1 MICPNFRSAGRVL
14 RGCLVCVSLAVVA
27 AGQDKNAAAAQEPL
41 AVLAGQPIYE
51 NQLGAGEQAQL
62 QRMAAQVYA
71 VRRRALE
78 SVLDKKLL
86 EAEAKKKGVSV
97 EALVKSEAD
106 PKAADPSDA
115 DVSAFYQGHQGQINQ
130 PFDDAKDK
138 IRQNLKAEAIQHA
151 RVAYVQGLR
160 QQAMN
165 DGQLSYL
172 LKPPSIQDV
181 PVDPT
186 RLRGDPKAL
195 VTIVEF
201 SDFGCS
207 YCQKAEATVT
217 ALLAKYPGKV
227 KLGYRDF
234 PLRQMHPQA
243 QLAAEASRCAGEQG
257 KFWEMHDALFT
268 EKPGEIG
275 PGPGGRDRTLS
286 QEAID
291 KRAEAL
297 GMDAAKLDACM
308 ASTRFADLFKH
319 NSDEAAKMNIEG
331 TPTFLIGTIGPNGN
345 IVKVN
350 KPVVGAQP
358 FGAFKAVIDP
368 LLAPA
373 PNAVGAAGQ
382 G

>member
-14 RGCLVCVSLAVVA
+14 RNWLVCVSFVGIA
-27 AGQDKNAAAAQEPL
+27 AGQDKSAAPAQEPL
-41 AVLAGQPIYE
+41 AILAGQPIYE

-78 SVLDKKLL
+78 SILDKKLL

-106 PKAADPSDA
+106 TKAADPSDA

-138 IRQNLKAEAIQHA
+138 IRQNLKAEAIQRA

-172 LKPPSIQDV
+172 LKPPSIQEV
-181 PVDPT
+181 PIDPS
-186 RLRGDPKAL
+186 RLRGDPKAS

-257 KFWEMHDALFT
+257 KYWEYHDLLFAHPD
-268 EKPGEIG
+268 KQN
-275 PGPGGRDRTLS
+275 RDDLMEDARTV
-286 QEAID
+286 
-291 KRAEAL
+291 
-297 GMDAAKLDACM
+297 KLDDKQFDTCL
-308 ASTRFADLFKH
+308 SSGRYKPQIEQDILLGTRSGVVA
-319 NSDEAAKMNIEG
+319 
-331 TPTFLIGTIGPNGN
+331 TPGFFVNGTFLN
-345 IVKVN
+345 
-350 KPVVGAQP
+350 GAQP
-358 FGAFKAVIDP
+358 AAVFEKIIDEK
-368 LLAPA
+368 LAAANSKGPA
-373 PNAVGAAGQ
+373 N
-382 G
+382 